1 MSRATRQKDG
11 DDKFE
16 LSADEQAARQQV
28 PAKEGSRPRLV
39 RDGVQ
44 VDQALPGME
53 EVVDQ
58 ELLDL
63 AGNYLTSKADFKRAS
78 EIVTQDKN
86 LLFEAMGKRQK
97 EAYEH
102 AGIRISIVKTTKR
115 SLKVETFEDPT
126 TAESETAAEKG
137 GEGESAE

>member
-1 MSRATRQKDG
+1 MSKAAKENDS
-11 DDKFE
+11 DDRFE
-16 LSADEQAARQQV
+16 MSADEQAARQQA

-53 EVVDQ
+53 DVVDQ

-63 AGNYLTSKADFKRAS
+63 AGNYLTSRADFKRAS

-126 TAESETAAEKG
+126 SDENVGSEDG
-137 GEGESAE
+137 GDGQGE